1 MLNVT
6 SGDAVMFAEEQG
18 SGPPLVL
25 LHPFPANHR
34 FWQPV
39 LPILTQRYR
48 VLTPDLRG
56 SGESTA
62 GEGPATMAK
71 HAADIDRICVAAN
84 VNKAVFMGVSIGG
97 YILFEFWRRHAARVA
112 GLVFCDTRATP
123 DTPEGRA
130 ARLKSTTEVQ
140 LHGPAAFVA
149 GMAPKLLGETT
160 RKNRPDVVRAAMAI
174 LNQSTVAGITALQL
188 GMAERPDS
196 VPTLATIN
204 VPTLMMVGEEDTLTP
219 LADAEQVHKGIA
231 GSQLVRV
238 PAAGHFSP
246 FEQPEFVGKA
256 LRGFLD
262 ALPRWE

>member
-6 SGDAVMFAEEQG
+6 SGDAIIFAEERG

-39 LPILTQRYR
+39 LPQLAQGYR
-48 VLTPDLRG
+48 VLMPDLRG

-71 HAADIDRICVAAN
+71 HAADVDRLCAAAG
-84 VNKAVFMGVSIGG
+84 VNKAVLVGVSIGG
-97 YILFEFWRRHAARVA
+97 YVLFEFWRRHAARVA
-112 GLVFCDTRATP
+112 GLVFSDTRATA

-160 RKNRPDVVRAAMAI
+160 RKHRPDVVRAAMAI
-174 LNQSTVAGITALQL
+174 LNESTVAGVTALQL

-196 VPTLATIN
+196 VPTLKTIT
-204 VPTLMMVGEEDTLTP
+204 VPTLVMVGEEDTLTP
-219 LADAEQVHKGIA
+219 PADAEQIHQGIA
-231 GSQLVRV
+231 GSKLVKV
-238 PAAGHFSP
+238 PGAGHFSP
-246 FEQPEFVGKA
+246 FEQPEFVGKE
-256 LRGFLD
+256 LRTFLD
-262 ALPRWE
+262 ALPRWQ